1 MYRWAYV
8 CVQRFMHEF
17 FFLSYFVR
25 GGVGSRATGH
35 ARAKVR
41 RRLRRSR
48 VSCSP
53 LTTDK
58 GEAVFG
64 RKRAGEKGWARRA
77 RKSYG
82 RGWGGVRRVQVGR
95 ECGYS
100 RRGGGRSPV
109 RVRVGATRELLPVPH
124 STLSLLAANPSSAL
138 LPLLLLPLSRLHPPS
153 PSSPSRFRITA
164 SSLPLVYLPSSA
176 PLSRPA
182 LPSSV
187 HDNDIL
193 FSLSCPERRV
203 LTRGARVSPGGVA
216 GGRGTRRGSLRP
228 FFAR

>member
-1 MYRWAYV
+1 
-8 CVQRFMHEF
+8 MHEV
-17 FFLSYFVR
+17 FLSYFIQ

-82 RGWGGVRRVQVGR
+82 RGGGGCKESTGR
-95 ECGYS
+95 EGM
-100 RRGGGRSPV
+100 RVFAAWWRAVPV
-109 RVRVGATRELLPVPH
+109 RVRVGATSELLPVPH
-124 STLSLLAANPSSAL
+124 NTLSLLAANPSSAL